1 MNPFIPSIL
10 SLHEEKYT
18 KEKSKKDMYN
28 IVLNKCV
35 EKILQTN
42 RQTDKTFVIF
52 EVPSIL
58 IGYPFYDMQS
68 CTLFL
73 IEQLKCHKYIVEF
86 IEPCFLYID
95 WGSPSKDSSNIRIK
109 SNKLQEQTRMLL
121 RKFPDTSKVEYVYA
135 DDSRAA
141 TKGAAKAA
149 AKASTKT
156 TTSQRADKAS
166 ATTVAS
172 SKSKKKKK
180 S

>member
-1 MNPFIPSIL
+1 MNPLIPSIS
-10 SLHEEKYT
+10 SLHEEKDI

-73 IEQLKCHKYIVEF
+73 IEQLKRHKYIVEF

-95 WGSPSKDSSNIRIK
+95 WGSPSKESSIKIK
-109 SNKLQEQTRMLL
+109 SSRLQEQTRKLL
-121 RKFPDTSKVEYVYA
+121 EKFPDTNQVQYVIADDNIKNKKATTKKSKV
-135 DDSRAA
+135 
-141 TKGAAKAA
+141 
-149 AKASTKT
+149 
-156 TTSQRADKAS
+156 
-166 ATTVAS
+166 
-172 SKSKKKKK
+172 
-180 S
+180 